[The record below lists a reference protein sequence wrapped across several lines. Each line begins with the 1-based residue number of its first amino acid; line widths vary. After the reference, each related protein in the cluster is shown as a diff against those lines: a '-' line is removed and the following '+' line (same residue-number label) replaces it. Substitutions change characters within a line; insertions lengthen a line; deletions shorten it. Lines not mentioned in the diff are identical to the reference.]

1 MTRLSDYRDK
11 YENVSFDRQD
21 GVLTMRLHSEGGP
34 LIWSL
39 QAHSDLPEAFL
50 DVGRDRENKV
60 VILTGT
66 GDWFSG
72 PQATVATS
80 SFPER
85 PDLKVVDRVHWEG
98 RQLLMNLL
106 NIEVPMI
113 AAVNGPAW
121 RHSELPLL
129 CDIVLASDTAKFQD
143 SGHFQAGLVP
153 GDGMHIVYPLLLG
166 ANRGRHFLL
175 TGKIIEA
182 EEARDLG
189 LVAEVLSGDVL
200 LDRARE
206 LAAGLAGR
214 PTLLLRY
221 TRLLLTEQ
229 LRRSMQEL
237 LGYGL
242 AMESIALFEKPEGE
256 D

>member
-1 MTRLSDYRDK
+1 MISLSDYKDK
-11 YENVSFDRQD
+11 YENINFERED
-21 GVLTMRLHSEGGP
+21 GVLTVRLHTDEGP
-34 LIWSL
+34 LQWSL
-39 QAHSDLPEAFL
+39 KAHSDLPEAFL
-50 DVGRDRENKV
+50 DIGRDRENKV
-60 VILTGT
+60 IVLTGT

-72 PQATVATS
+72 PQATATTS
-80 SFPER
+80 SFPDR
-85 PDLKVVDRVHWEG
+85 PDLKVVDRIHWEG

-129 CDIVLASDTAKFQD
+129 CDIVLASTTARFQD

-153 GDGMHIVYPLLLG
+153 GDGMHVVYPMLLG
-166 ANRGRHFLL
+166 MNRGRHFLL

-189 LVAEVLSGDVL
+189 LVAEVLPPEDL
-200 LDRARE
+200 FARAQDLARE
-206 LAAGLAGR
+206 LAQR

-221 TRLLLTEQ
+221 TRLMLTEQ
-229 LRRSMQEL
+229 IRRSMQDL

-242 AMESIALFEKPEGE
+242 AMESIALFEKPEGNP
-256 D
+256 